1 MIKLSWICTANM
13 LATFRHNMTMWAV
26 FGLMAILWQQDL
38 DPVGSFCVGTVATFF
53 PCQNPQ
59 LWYCTMKQL
68 LPLSLFSDI
77 LHYRGTMAEK
87 MSQFHQP
94 TPYPFP
100 LP

>member
-1 MIKLSWICTANM
+1 M

-68 LPLSLFSDI
+68 LPLSLFFQMTED
-77 LHYRGTMAEK
+77 M
-87 MSQFHQP
+87 QHQDHGGAWSRL
-94 TPYPFP
+94 P
-100 LP
+100 L

>member
-1 MIKLSWICTANM
+1 MIKLGWICPANM

-68 LPLSLFSDI
+68 LPLSLFFQMTKDMQYQHHGGAWSR
-77 LHYRGTMAEK
+77 L
-87 MSQFHQP
+87 
-94 TPYPFP
+94 P
-100 LP
+100 L